1 MRVSLLHPLFQP
13 SSVKG
18 VLFDFHSTLVDQG
31 SSESWL
37 EIACESV
44 GLDPIEFAQMVP
56 KLNSIVEFAR
66 IEDPHHERDLS
77 PAAHKEIFTRLLLDF
92 SDGPLAS
99 ALYSSMTDPWFV
111 YADTLPV
118 LDALR
123 TQGITTAIISN
134 IALDLEPIL
143 RRLGVSGCVDYTFT
157 SAELGYVKPTPEI
170 FLAACEAIDIAP
182 EHLLMVGDNALDD
195 GGAGAVGMRTLIL
208 PRTSGP
214 IHGLATVLG
223 VVAGS
228 KTLDA

>member
-77 PAAHKEIFTRLLLDF
+77 PAAHKEIFTRLLL
-92 SDGPLAS
+92 SS
-99 ALYSSMTDPWFV
+99 ATSRWLRPSYSSITDPWFV

-143 RRLGVSGCVDYTFT
+143 RRLGISECVDYAFT
-157 SAELGYVKPTPEI
+157 SAELGYVKPNPEI
-170 FLAACEAIDIAP
+170 FFAVCEAIDIAP
-182 EHLLMVGDNALDD
+182 EHLLMVGDNAIDD
-195 GGAGAVGMRTLIL
+195 GGAGTVGMRTLIL